1 MFGTTTTVPNRGRT
15 RPLCPYSYLSVCLI
29 PGGLVAVM
37 TQPKFVADFAAEAA
51 ALGGSI
57 TFSAL
62 VAGGLPALVA
72 GGLPALVGYVLALR
86 GCRRLDVRRGLKLRR
101 YGARF
106 PRFRGRTWAS
116 VCRARLFFR
125 LLLHASH
132 ASVATQARVTSLAA
146 RHDGRG
152 AGKTWSPG
160 RRCHSRPAFGQSA
173 YCAEHSGDQPSR
185 GLQQATPGGQ
195 MSAAR
200 TSGLLHRW
208 RPVRPAAPP
217 PPARASA
224 IRRGSE
230 RGPSLRRP
238 SGHRAEGRPR
248 CSRTAQPPLRSE

>member
-1 MFGTTTTVPNRGRT
+1 
-15 RPLCPYSYLSVCLI
+15 
-29 PGGLVAVM
+29 M

-57 TFSAL
+57 TFSALVAGGLPALVAGGLPAL

-125 LLLHASH
+125 LLLHTSH
-132 ASVATQARVTSLAA
+132 ASVAIQARVASLAA

-152 AGKTWSPG
+152 AREDLVTGASM
-160 RRCHSRPAFGQSA
+160 
-173 YCAEHSGDQPSR
+173 PS
-185 GLQQATPGGQ
+185 TP
-195 MSAAR
+195 R
-200 TSGLLHRW
+200 L
-208 RPVRPAAPP
+208 RPVRL
-217 PPARASA
+217 
-224 IRRGSE
+224 
-230 RGPSLRRP
+230 LRRAQRRPAEPRIAAGHTRRSNEAIP
-238 SGHRAEGRPR
+238 SSGWPAGQEGHAEDGQMTGRRAGPR
-248 CSRTAQPPLRSE
+248 